1 MNNAFLGV
9 AVGMVLIFAILAAAA
24 TAVTEGI
31 SRFLGLRAEYLLRG
45 LRTLLVGK
53 NTFKLRLFPG
63 SKQPAKVATQGEGP
77 SAALTAILSQPVIAA
92 TGPKG
97 GPGAAGNAPMTS
109 QQRRQL
115 PSYISGR
122 AFSQAVIDFAL
133 PNGANEDAVQRLI
146 HSAESQSPSDDRIS
160 KLLLQLLRETE
171 GDISKVRTRLEQIY
185 DDHMRRVSG
194 WYKRHVRWITIAAGA
209 ALVLL
214 LNLNAVRVASALY
227 LDEPLRTAVVAQAQ
241 HPGQCDSAK
250 DPNSCLKQAR
260 AAVQPLTNAGL
271 PIGWKA
277 VPDCTAGTPC
287 SWWARYGITT
297 STRSGMGHN
306 VLHIL
311 AALLG
316 YVLMALAVLP
326 GARFWY
332 SALDRLNVFRS
343 SGARPAETPA
353 SAASGRPAAHAGP

>member
-9 AVGMVLIFAILAAAA
+9 AIGMVLIFAILASAA
-24 TAVTEGI
+24 TAVTEGV
-31 SRFLGLRAEYLLRG
+31 SRFVGLRAEYLLRG
-45 LRTLLVGK
+45 LRTLLVEQ
-53 NTFKLRLFPG
+53 NTFKLRLLPG
-63 SKQPAKVATQGEGP
+63 SKKPAKVKTAGEGP
-77 SAALTAILSQPVIAA
+77 SEALTAILSQPTIAA

-97 GPGAAGNAPMTS
+97 GPGDAGNAPMTS
-109 QQRRQL
+109 KERRQL

-122 AFSQAVIDFAL
+122 AFSQAVIDVAL
-133 PNGANEDAVQRLI
+133 RDESGDDAIQRLI
-146 HSAESQSPSDDRIS
+146 DQAQSQSPSDDRLA
-160 KLLLQLLRETE
+160 KLLLQLLRETD
-171 GDISKVRTRLEQIY
+171 GDIDKVRTRLEQIY

-227 LDEPLRTAVVAQAQ
+227 LDEPLRAVVVAQAQ

-250 DPNSCLKQAR
+250 DPNACLKQAR
-260 AAVQPLTNAGL
+260 AAVQPLANAGL

-277 VPDCTAGTPC
+277 VPDCTAGTQC

-297 STRSGMGHN
+297 PTRSGVGHN
-306 VLHIL
+306 LLHVLVAI
-311 AALLG
+311 LG

-343 SGARPAETPA
+343 SGARPAEA
-353 SAASGRPAAHAGP
+353 PAAPATGSS